1 MARQGT
7 PWSNGDAPDL
17 VLGGEKELLSVCIED
32 RNVHMDQLLV
42 LTRIARVIAAV

>member
-7 PWSNGDAPDL
+7 PWSKGDAPDL
-17 VLGGEKELLSVCIED
+17 VLGEKELLSVCIED

-42 LTRIARVIAAV
+42 LTPVARAVAEA